1 MRFLCDE
8 NITKG
13 VVQLLKNSGQD
24 VESVQSLKLTS
35 IKNSILLTKAIQMKR
50 ILVTFDRDFL
60 SISIK
65 PEKFPGILVI
75 KIIPNRDKYVLP
87 SVQYLLDNLSLLDFN
102 SKIIILEKNSIKF
115 SQ

>member
-13 VVQLLKNSGQD
+13 IFQLFKNSGHD
-24 VESVQSLKLTS
+24 VESVQSLKLMS
-35 IKNSILLTKAIQMKR
+35 IKNSKLLTKAIQMKR

-60 SISIK
+60 HVRISSK
-65 PEKFPGILVI
+65 AFPGILLI

-87 SVQYLLDNLSLLDFN
+87 AIRYLLKQS
-102 SKIIILEKNSIKF
+102 
-115 SQ
+115 